1 MLITDMPLY
10 NSSFAQL
17 YQFLPSCTSWI
28 FCYYPPRQWRLTDDN
43 DVIETFTGKHRNIT
57 ASFRGLPLSKRAFFI
72 CTLAILYLF
81 QCHKRLRWERSSKYL
96 LSLSKLS
103 YIFILVRFLLTYVT
117 TLEVLF
123 LMNSVPLLVN
133 LYDWEVSK
141 TFKTGSS
148 ARYAELGNCSFTAK
162 DDFPKAN
169 TSENKNRPLRG
180 GSQGHHFLWICLS

>member
-1 MLITDMPLY
+1 MTSNRWQWCNRNIYGETQEHY
-10 NSSFAQL
+10 G
-17 YQFLPSCTSWI
+17 FLP
-28 FCYYPPRQWRLTDDN
+28 
-43 DVIETFTGKHRNIT
+43 GIT
-57 ASFRGLPLSKRAFFI
+57 PVKTRFFI
-72 CTLAILYLF
+72 CTLPILYLF

-148 ARYAELGNCSFTAK
+148 VRYAELGNCSFTAE
-162 DDFPKAN
+162 DDFPKSGHQWEQKSSAKRRFPRPSFSLDLFIL
-169 TSENKNRPLRG
+169 TSFSISG
-180 GSQGHHFLWICLS
+180 V